1 MHKGIRLKA
10 SIWIEGEDE
19 PAHDFAKLTMQVV
32 RDLLAAPHPQYAA
45 LKVTVKKIVEDR
57 NYDEEQDEE

>member
-10 SIWIEGEDE
+10 SIWIEGEDK

-32 RDLLAAPHPQYAA
+32 RDLLAAAHPQYPA

-57 NYDEEQDEE
+57 DYDEEQDEE